1 VWAEKDESNNFDQ
14 KYDEKMAKQEVMP
27 SVEEEFKKCVDE
39 MINNELD
46 NMRLLRGIKK
56 KKTKKKKAK
65 KAKAP
70 KVKLPGWKAVGKYE
84 IDDLLV
90 ELV

>member
-1 VWAEKDESNNFDQ
+1 
-14 KYDEKMAKQEVMP
+14 MP